1 MAGLMG
7 GTIAVESE
15 VGKGTVFTVAIECGS
30 VPAEQVLPAA
40 ECRKDSFDLKGI
52 HVLLCEDHPLNQEIA
67 RLILEQKGILVETA
81 ENGQEGVQKFS
92 RSAIYFYSAVLMD
105 IRMPL
110 LDGYAA
116 ASAIRS
122 LNRADA
128 VSVPIIA
135 MSADAFTDDVNRCLD
150 AGMNGHIAK
159 PIDPVKLYAV
169 LQEAV
174 QHRRFMEM
182 EPDGNTAESA
192 GR

>member
-1 MAGLMG
+1 MN
-7 GTIAVESE
+7 
-15 VGKGTVFTVAIECGS
+15 
-30 VPAEQVLPAA
+30 
-40 ECRKDSFDLKGI
+40 LKGI

-92 RSAIYFYSAVLMD
+92 RSALYFYSAVLMD

-159 PIDPVKLYAV
+159 PIDPEKLYAV

-174 QHRRFMEM
+174 QHRSLMEM
-182 EPDGNTAESA
+182 EPDGNTAETA
-192 GR
+192 ER

>member
-1 MAGLMG
+1 MIRVAVVDDDPFVRAGLRAILS
-7 GTIAVESE
+7 TAADLE
-15 VGKGTVFTVAIECGS
+15 VVGDADDGAG
-30 VPAEQVLPAA
+30 VPE
-40 ECRKDSFDLKGI
+40 
-52 HVLLCEDHPLNQEIA
+52 
-67 RLILEQKGILVETA
+67 LVRTTA
-81 ENGQEGVQKFS
+81 PDV
-92 RSAIYFYSAVLMD
+92 VVMD

-159 PIDPVKLYAV
+159 PIDPEKLYAG

-174 QHRRFMEM
+174 QHRSLMEM
-182 EPDGNTAESA
+182 EPDGNTAETA
-192 GR
+192 ER